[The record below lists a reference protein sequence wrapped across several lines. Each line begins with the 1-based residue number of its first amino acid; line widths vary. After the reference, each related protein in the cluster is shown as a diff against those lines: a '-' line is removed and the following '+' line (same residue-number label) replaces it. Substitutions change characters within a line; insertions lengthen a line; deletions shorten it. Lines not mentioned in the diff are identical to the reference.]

1 MSDTTPQTY
10 NLAPSAAQKFTTR
23 VLPFLALAAL
33 MLMIPLFGPSRGTYT
48 LINAIGINIVFAL
61 SYNMLLGQAGLL
73 SFGHA
78 VFFGLGGY
86 AAIHAMGA
94 IEEAT
99 YGAPGP
105 WGAVPVAALPLIGF
119 AGGALAGAILGWPS
133 CRRAGTPFAMI
144 SLGIAELVAA
154 AGFMFVSV
162 FGGEEGI
169 TADRVSGPEL
179 FGMNLGPIEEVYWVI
194 AFWTLI
200 AAIAMF
206 AFTRTPLGRLA
217 QACRDNAERVMFI
230 GYDSHKVR
238 YVVYILAGGF
248 AGLAGGMATINFEI
262 VTPLT
267 LGVIPSGLVLLM
279 AYIGGA
285 RYFWGPALGA
295 VVMTFAQSNLSDYT
309 QEWLLYLGVLFI
321 AIVIWAPSGLA
332 GLLVGAV
339 QGLRGADRSSWLAR
353 TGLKAICALAAFTG
367 FVICIEVFMRWKKG
381 LGEVFVP
388 FGIALPPASILTW
401 ILGPVLLIAGI
412 ALLRHLS
419 RSES

>member
-1 MSDTTPQTY
+1 MSTTTY
-10 NLAPSAAQKFTTR
+10 NLAPSARQKFTTR
-23 VLPFLALAAL
+23 VLPFMLLAAA
-33 MLMIPLFGPSRGTYT
+33 MLAIPLMEPSRGGYA

-86 AAIHAMGA
+86 AAIHAMMA

-105 WGAVPVAALPLIGF
+105 WGAYPVAALPLIGF
-119 AGGALAGAILGWPS
+119 AGGVLAGAILGWPS

-154 AGFMFVSV
+154 AGFMFISV
-162 FGGEEGI
+162 FGGEEGLS
-169 TADRVSGPEL
+169 ADRVSGPEL
-179 FGMNLGPIEEVYWVI
+179 FGLTLGPIGEVYQVI
-194 AFWTLI
+194 AFWTLL

-230 GYDSHKVR
+230 GYDNHKVR
-238 YVVYILAGGF
+238 YVVFILAGGF
-248 AGLAGGMATINFEI
+248 AGLAGGMAAINREI
-262 VTPLT
+262 ITPST

-285 RYFWGPALGA
+285 RYYWGPVLGA
-295 VVMTFAQSNLSDYT
+295 VVLTFAQSNLSDYT
-309 QEWLLYLGVLFI
+309 PEWLLYLGVLFI
-321 AIVIWAPSGLA
+321 VMVIWAPSGLA
-332 GLLVGAV
+332 GLLVAAW
-339 QGLRGADRSSWLAR
+339 QGLRGPERGTWAAR
-353 TGLKAICALAAFTG
+353 TLTRAAGALAGFAG
-367 FVICIEVFMRWKKG
+367 FVICIEVFMRGKKG
-381 LGEVFVP
+381 LGEVFAP
-388 FGIALPPASILTW
+388 FGLALPPDGALFW
-401 ILGPVLLIAGI
+401 LLGPVMMIAAI
-412 ALLRHLS
+412 LFLRRLA
-419 RSES
+419 RSDA